1 MKNYIR
7 LISLAILFIGISF
20 SSCKKDDV
28 KLLATL
34 TAKIDG
40 TDWTSTLRVTTL
52 GSETFNITGTSIG
65 GEILILTIFGS
76 DEGTYNL
83 SLTPPASQCAAVY
96 KASVATSYEDA
107 FVSSNGE
114 VVLTKVDKANQKI
127 SGTFKFTV
135 TRLTETKVITEGK
148 FEDLSY
154 EGS

>member
-1 MKNYIR
+1 M
-7 LISLAILFIGISF
+7 
-20 SSCKKDDV
+20 
-28 KLLATL
+28 

-40 TDWTSTLRVTTL
+40 IDWTTSLRVTTL
-52 GSETFNITGTSIG
+52 GSETFTITGTSIG
-65 GEILILTIFGS
+65 GEILILTILGS

-83 SLTPPASQCAAVY
+83 SISPPAAQCSAMY
-96 KASVATSYEDA
+96 KASASMSSEDA

-135 TRLTETKVITEGK
+135 TRLTEKKEITEGK